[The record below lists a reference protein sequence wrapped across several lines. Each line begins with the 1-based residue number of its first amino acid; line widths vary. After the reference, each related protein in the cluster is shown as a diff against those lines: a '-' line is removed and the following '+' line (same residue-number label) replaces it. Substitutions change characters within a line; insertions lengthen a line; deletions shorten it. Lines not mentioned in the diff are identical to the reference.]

1 MPVHSPYVRYL
12 VVAAAFV
19 IVVAGMRAAEQL
31 LVPFLLSLFI
41 AVISSP
47 PLVWLKSR
55 GVPTGIAI
63 LIIMGVIVGAGVLVG
78 TVVGSSIASFRQDL
92 PHYQARLTALSHVF
106 FSQLQPLGIDM
117 DLTQLRESLNP
128 ATALALAGTTLS
140 SFGNMMTNA
149 FLIILTV
156 VFILAEEMRFADKLR
171 QANPDCDNTLRAIKR
186 FTQSVNRYMA
196 LKTALSLLTGLIIMA
211 WLWVQGVDYFVLWGL
226 LAFLLNFVPTLGSIL
241 AAIPAVLLSLVQL
254 GVGDALITA
263 LGFVLVN
270 VVIGNF
276 LEPRI
281 MGRGLDLSPLVVFLS
296 LVFWGW
302 VLGPIGMLLSVPL
315 TMTVKI
321 AAESF
326 EDTRWLGVL
335 LGSGKSAQTAMRQTE
350 ASSILPGAPSSS
362 NDG

>member
-1 MPVHSPYVRYL
+1 MPVHSPFVRYL

-41 AVISSP
+41 AVIASP
-47 PLVWLKSR
+47 PLVWLKRR

-63 LIIMGVIVGAGVLVG
+63 LMIMGVIIGAGVLVG
-78 TVVGSSIASFRQDL
+78 TVVGSSISSFRQDL
-92 PHYQARLTALSHVF
+92 PHYQVRLTALSHMF
-106 FSQLQPLGIDM
+106 FNQLQPLGIDM
-117 DLTQLRESLNP
+117 DFTQLRESLNP

-171 QANPDCDNTLRAIKR
+171 QANPDCDHTLLAIKR
-186 FTQSVNRYMA
+186 FTQSVNHYMA
-196 LKTALSLLTGLIIMA
+196 LKTALSFLTGLIIMV

-254 GVGDALITA
+254 GLGDAFITA

-335 LGSGKSAQTAMRQTE
+335 LGSGKSTQIATGRAE
-350 ASSILPGAPSSS
+350 GSPVLPTPAG
-362 NDG
+362 NLQNR